1 MINKLTNM
9 DNKERIEKM
18 VDEAL
23 GSFDGAERATPKPF
37 LLTRINARMDKSR
50 NGAWETA
57 ARFIARPVVVIAGLC
72 MVIAVNALVVAYNNS
87 TTTTTTV
94 SEQLTASTDE
104 FSTSSVATLYDI
116 DNIEP

>member
-1 MINKLTNM
+1 M
-9 DNKERIEKM
+9 DNKEHIEKM

-37 LLTRINARMDKSR
+37 LLTRINARIDKSR
-50 NGAWETA
+50 NGAWESA

-87 TTTTTTV
+87 ANTTTV

-104 FSTSSVATLYDI
+104 FSTTVARLYDI

>member
-1 MINKLTNM
+1 M

-18 VDEAL
+18 INEAIDSL
-23 GSFDGAERATPKPF
+23 DGAGRAVPKPF
-37 LLTRINARMDKSR
+37 LLTRINARMDNSR
-50 NGAWETA
+50 NSAWETA

-87 TTTTTTV
+87 TTTTNI

>member
-1 MINKLTNM
+1 M

-23 GSFDGAERATPKPF
+23 GSFDGVERATPKPF
-37 LLTRINARMDKSR
+37 LLTRINARIDKSR

-87 TTTTTTV
+87 TTTTTV

-116 DNIEP
+116 DNLEP